1 MPPAKFPTTQTYG
14 TALMSIFRFP
24 LLVWMGIAI
33 LIVSLGIRQ
42 SFGIF
47 MLPISDTFN
56 TGREFFSFT
65 IALQNLLFGVFQP
78 FVGMAS
84 DRWGPRRIII
94 LGAVA
99 YSAGLYLTSITTD
112 PSWLY
117 LTLGTLVGFGLSA
130 TSYVI
135 ILGAVARVVPAEH
148 TAKAFGLTTAAGSFG
163 MFAVIPGAQALLSN
177 IGWQSALQ
185 IFALLCCLMIA
196 FASFIKNTNISSKKN
211 TPIDDSQSLSQ
222 ALKEAFNHRGY
233 WLIHAGFFIC
243 GFHVMF
249 IATHLPSYLADKGL
263 PITSAA
269 MALAY
274 VGIFNIF
281 GSYFWGVMGDKFDK
295 RYVMTSLYLI
305 RSVVIAGFVV
315 LPITVDTATIFG
327 AAIGFCWLGTVPLTS
342 GLVRQIFGSRYMS
355 TLYGLVFFTHQ
366 VGSFLGAWV
375 GGLMYDYYGS
385 YEPIWWSTVV
395 LALCAALIHLPIN
408 HRPVPRL
415 ALATTA

>member
-1 MPPAKFPTTQTYG
+1 
-14 TALMSIFRFP
+14 MSIFRFP
-24 LLVWMGIAI
+24 LLVWMSIAI
-33 LIVSLGIRQ
+33 LIISLGIRQ

-47 MLPISDTFN
+47 MLPISDSFN

-196 FASFIKNTNISSKKN
+196 FASFIKNTNILSKTN
-211 TPIDDSQSLSQ
+211 TPIDDSQNLSQ

-249 IATHLPSYLADKGL
+249 IAIHLPSYLADKGL
-263 PITSAA
+263 PVVTAA

-315 LPITVDTATIFG
+315 LPVTVDTATIFG

-342 GLVRQIFGSRYMS
+342 GLVRQIFGARYMS

-375 GGLMYDYYGS
+375 GGLVYDYYGS